1 MLGRLPY
8 RLQIPLGLSL
18 AVLLA
23 ALLVTGITAQHS
35 ASEARLE
42 IGATADRAASLLGA
56 QALPL
61 LAADDTWRV
70 FALLRNTGALLP
82 GAEAGQARA
91 AVLDSE
97 GRVFAASDPVA
108 LPIGN
113 PLLGQTARDV
123 ALCNWCRTMSRM

>member
-1 MLGRLPY
+1 MLARLPY

-23 ALLVTGITAQHS
+23 ALLVTGVTAQHS
-35 ASEARLE
+35 ARAARLE
-42 IGATADRAASLLGA
+42 IAATAERAASLLGA

-91 AVLDSE
+91 DRKSV
-97 GRVFAASDPVA
+97 V
-108 LPIGN
+108 
-113 PLLGQTARDV
+113 
-123 ALCNWCRTMSRM
+123 